1 MDKERKF
8 LVLVMLIVLLL
19 VLGVTFFSTKDK
31 ATMNFERWSEQPYLV
46 TQYKVGDDKLPH
58 IHQIWCVDN
67 VMKKQVADGAPFCY
81 VEVIDDWMVE

>member
-8 LVLVMLIVLLL
+8 LVLIMLIVLLL
-19 VLGVTFFSTKDK
+19 ILGLTYYSTKNQ
-31 ATMNFERWSEQPYLV
+31 TMSSGSWSEQPYLV
-46 TQYKVGDDKLPH
+46 AQYKVGDDKLPH

-67 VMKKQVADGAPFCY
+67 VMKKQIADDAPFCY